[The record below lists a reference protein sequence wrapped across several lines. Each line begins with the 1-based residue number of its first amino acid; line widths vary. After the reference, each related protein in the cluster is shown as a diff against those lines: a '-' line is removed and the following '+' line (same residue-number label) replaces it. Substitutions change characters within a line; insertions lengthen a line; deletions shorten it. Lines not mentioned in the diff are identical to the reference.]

1 MSVCIA
7 LSSTTWPVLR
17 QRPRLGLSVLAE
29 SHGPAARNLA
39 AKGVDRFA
47 GISWESNDARS
58 VFVHGATLWLDVT
71 RWREVSAGDHNIA
84 ILKIV
89 QLWGHPDVSPLVFHG
104 SRFRQLSP
112 VG

>member
-1 MSVCIA
+1 